1 MRRPSRSVELPAVA
15 DFISLPFYDL
25 FAEDGHVPKIRES
38 LPPLLAGVRRSILEI
53 GAGTGLITTS
63 LAEWTPAEIFALEP
77 SAGMRAILLSR
88 LSSRPELLNRVTV
101 LPCDAMSVTLGEPV
115 EAVVMI
121 NVMYALEPDYRKRL
135 WPVLAASLETAG
147 LLVFTWRDGGPPAPR
162 PLKELISR
170 QVGRHTYTALSE
182 ILSTGGEAYRAR
194 YLHRI
199 TEGGKVISEEEI
211 TGYAYR
217 PPWNVLEREL
227 VTAGFTQTEGAEGLL
242 AWRLA

>member
-1 MRRPSRSVELPAVA
+1 LPAVT

-25 FAEDGHVPKIRES
+25 FHENGHVPKIRKN
-38 LPPLLAGVRRSILEI
+38 LPPLLTGVRRSLLEV

-63 LAEWTPAEIFALEP
+63 LADWTPAEIFALEP
-77 SAGMRAILLSR
+77 SAGMRGVLLSR
-88 LSSRPELLNRVTV
+88 LNSRPELLNRVTV
-101 LPCDAMSVTLGEPV
+101 LSGDALSVSLDEPV

-135 WPVLAASLETAG
+135 WPALAASLEPAG

-162 PLKELISR
+162 PLRELESR
-170 QVGRHTYTALSE
+170 QVGRHTYTVLSE
-182 ILSTGGEAYRAR
+182 FLESDGEACLAR
-194 YLHRI
+194 YLYRI
-199 TEGGKVISEEEI
+199 TEGDKVISEEEI

-217 PPWNVLEREL
+217 PVWKVLHQEL
-227 VTAGFTQTEGAEGLL
+227 VTAGFTQAEGTEGLL